1 MLECQPGQWGGGA
14 LDDDEHGEEPDAL
27 TGERQRRVKAS
38 SLLWF
43 ISSRPYVP
51 MADIRRRFD
60 LHTDDG
66 AFLWDDE
73 GPVHIGLPRQAAET
87 LLDLKRK
94 QKVGIEYDLEH
105 AIRIAVGVFPLRI
118 RLAPPPPRPVGP
130 PRPAAPRPA
139 PPPPEPPLDD
149 HVIEPLESPLAEEQS
164 APRQPAPTG
173 RSRRRR
179 RRNR

>member
-1 MLECQPGQWGGGA
+1 M
-14 LDDDEHGEEPDAL
+14 DDEARGEEPGAPV
-27 TGERQRRVKAS
+27 GERQRRLKAS

-66 AFLWDDE
+66 AYLWDDE
-73 GPVHIGLPRQAAET
+73 GPVHIGLPLQAAET

-118 RLAPPPPRPVGP
+118 RLAPPPVRMAAP
-130 PRPAAPRPA
+130 PQSVAPRPM
-139 PPPPEPPLDD
+139 PLPPEEPPPLDD
-149 HVIEPLESPLAEEQS
+149 QVVEPLESPPPE
-164 APRQPAPTG
+164 APTSHETPASTG